1 MLDSITLNL
10 IIHCG
15 ATVLFLVLAVLLI
28 RREKRRM
35 INGFLLELSLY
46 HGVLA
51 LMYIAFVLSSSV
63 GLAVG
68 YTVNYL
74 IMASLIGATLTLLI
88 DGILVIRREGLSL
101 THVQPVAWS
110 VISFLGSYAWYVYCF
125 SGISGSDMQVTL
137 LVFMMNLVL
146 YVPLALGGFWLYS
159 IVYRHMKKPLDC
171 PYVVVLG
178 CSIRKDGTVTPLLRG
193 RLDAAIR
200 WYEQG
205 GRKAKFI
212 VSGGQGKNEVTS
224 EAEAM
229 KKYLLSQNIP
239 EESII
244 EENRSTNTRENLL
257 FSVKLMEQEN
267 SQFMIA
273 TSDYHV
279 LRAVLLARELGMNA
293 QGIGGKTARYYVPA
307 ASLREY
313 LALVMRHKP
322 VMVLYLMYVILV
334 SIVSMLL

>member
-1 MLDSITLNL
+1 MDALTINL
-10 IIHCG
+10 ILHCAG
-15 ATVLFLVLAVLLI
+15 TVLFLTLAILLI
-28 RREKRRM
+28 HQEKRRM

-51 LMYIAFVLSSSV
+51 MMYAGFATSSTV
-63 GLAVG
+63 GLVVG

-74 IMASLIGATLTLLI
+74 IMFSLIGATLTLLI
-88 DGILVIRREGLSL
+88 DGVLVIRREGLSL
-101 THVQPVAWS
+101 THVQPIAWS
-110 VISFLGSYAWYVYCF
+110 VVSFLGCCAWYVYCF
-125 SGISGSDMQVTL
+125 TGISGSEMQVTL

-159 IVYRHMKKPLDC
+159 VAYRYMKKPMDC

-178 CSIRKDGTVTPLLRG
+178 CAIRKDGTVTPLLRG

-205 GRKAKFI
+205 GKKAKFI
-212 VSGGQGKNEVTS
+212 VSGGQGKHEVTS

-239 EESII
+239 EEDII
-244 EENRSTNTRENLL
+244 EENRSTNTRENLQ
-257 FSVKLMEQEN
+257 FSVKLMESEH
-267 SQFMIA
+267 SKFMIA

-279 LRAVLLARELGMNA
+279 LRAVLLARELGMDA
-293 QGIGGKTARYYVPA
+293 QGIGGKTAKYYVPA

-322 VMVLYLMYVILV
+322 VMVLYLMYVIMV
-334 SIVSMLL
+334 SIGSMFL